1 MCDISPYTIF
11 SERVYITDIM
21 SSLNMWW
28 NSLLKTSGP
37 IVYIV
42 GKFFIIIITSLISI
56 IDVISL
62 RIFYL
67 SGFGYN

>member
-37 IVYIV
+37 TVYIV
-42 GKFFIIIITSLISI
+42 GKFIIIITSLISI
-56 IDVISL
+56 IDVVSL